1 MRDGNT
7 TLTRQ
12 DRVDLDPIFHYVSWR
27 ERREPSKSN
36 RRFYVESKACWSLSI
51 EKAREMMQWARQESF
66 FDLANID
73 DPGTIGSVIVAKPS
87 QLNYEQLIGKALVG
101 GDFEHEWQNST
112 AVICNQACGKWR
124 KVMLANPA
132 TGKVTFRSLTSD
144 LSYGFASRETSVDR
158 WHLDRAMLDAHPTA
172 FIHWLDY
179 LESK

>member
-1 MRDGNT
+1 
-7 TLTRQ
+7 
-12 DRVDLDPIFHYVSWR
+12 
-27 ERREPSKSN
+27 
-36 RRFYVESKACWSLSI
+36 
-51 EKAREMMQWARQESF
+51 MMQRARQESF

-73 DPGTIGSVIVAKPS
+73 DPGTIESVIVAKPG
-87 QLNYEQLIGKALVG
+87 QLNYELLIGKALVE

-112 AVICNQACGKWR
+112 AVICNQTCGKWR

-144 LSYGFASRETSVDR
+144 SSYGLAGREASADG

-179 LESK
+179 LQAK